1 MRATMLDCASTNGAI
16 VALTRS
22 LAEARSDR

>member
-1 MRATMLDCASTNGAI
+1 MDYSSTKGEI

-22 LAEARSDR
+22 LAKNIIKNGIKG